1 MPTAHERKESDA
13 RDSFAPQ
20 DFSDQN
26 SELLTLDELAGIL
39 KVPRSW
45 IYAHTRSKSRT
56 RLPYLKIG
64 KYLRFYE
71 SEVREFLRQLRSR
84 Y

>member
-1 MPTAHERKESDA
+1 MPTAHERKDTNA
-13 RDSFAPQ
+13 KNPFTPQ

-45 IYAHTRSKSRT
+45 IYAHTRAKSRT